1 MRLACLAALLLTA
14 AVAHAQTDE
23 PDAIAQAGLAPQSP
37 DDGALAATPCVNGF
51 AGVYKCSGI
60 DLAARMPLSMF
71 TPSPPESL
79 SEIWGWTDPV
89 TGKEI
94 ALVGLSNGIGFVD
107 VTVPAS
113 PVYLGKL
120 PSATGGDNSW
130 RIVRQENGW
139 LYAGSEAEG
148 HGVQIFNL
156 TRLRGVTA
164 PQTFTADARY
174 TRVSN
179 VHTLSVLNG
188 YLYLAGSTRTT
199 GATNATC
206 TSGGIHVVD
215 VRTPTAPV
223 YAGCYQGD
231 GYTHETQCLTYA
243 GPDADYVG
251 RDLCFAYQGQEGS
264 NFTGDLTVVDMT
276 NKAAPSRI
284 SFADYPD
291 VGYSHQGWLT
301 EDGRR
306 ILINDEFDESP
317 QGVRTVVMDASDLDD
332 ISFERNI
339 YGPVATYAHN
349 IFTRGRYAYTSDYTQ
364 GLRILDTSTL
374 ASGTMPVVA
383 RFDTYNQDDSRQ
395 YEGQW
400 MNYPYFA
407 SGTVIASD
415 INNGL
420 FVLRPTALAV
430 AGEAP
435 APAAGAGI
443 TLAAP
448 SPNPAT
454 GDTRLVLTVAEPQ
467 PVRAVLL
474 DALGREV
481 SVVFDGTARGTT
493 DLVVAR
499 GDLPAGTYVLR
510 VSGTAGTA
518 TRHLTFAR

>member
-1 MRLACLAALLLTA
+1 M
-14 AVAHAQTDE
+14 
-23 PDAIAQAGLAPQSP
+23 
-37 DDGALAATPCVNGF
+37 
-51 AGVYKCSGI
+51 
-60 DLAARMPLSMF
+60 
-71 TPSPPESL
+71 
-79 SEIWGWTDPV
+79 
-89 TGKEI
+89 
-94 ALVGLSNGIGFVD
+94 
-107 VTVPAS
+107 TVPAS

-120 PSATGGDNSW
+120 PSATAGNNEW
-130 RIVRQENGW
+130 RIVREEGGW
-139 LYAGSEAEG
+139 LYTGSEALG

-156 TRLRGVTA
+156 TRLRGVTT

-188 YLYLAGSTRTT
+188 YLYLAGSTRTD

-215 VRTPTAPV
+215 VRNPLVPV
-223 YAGCYQGD
+223 YAGCYTGD

-251 RDLCFAYQGQEGS
+251 RDLCFAYQGQEGT

-276 NKAAPSRI
+276 NKAAPVRI
-284 SFADYPD
+284 SFADYPN

-301 EDGRR
+301 QDGRY
-306 ILINDEFDESP
+306 ILINDEFDESA
-317 QGVRTVVMDASDLDD
+317 QGVRTIVMDATDLDN
-332 ISFERNI
+332 IGFVRNV
-339 YGPVATYAHN
+339 YGPIATYAHN
-349 IFTRGRYAYTSDYTQ
+349 IFTKGRYAYESNYTQ
-364 GLRILDTSTL
+364 GLRIVDTSTL
-374 ASGTMPVVA
+374 ASGTLPEVG
-383 RFDTYNQDDSRQ
+383 RFDTYNLDDSRQ

-420 FVLRPTALAV
+420 FVLRPTGIAV

-435 APAAGAGI
+435 APAAVAGI
-443 TLAAP
+443 ALAAP

-454 GDTRLVLTVAEPQ
+454 GDTRLALTVAEPQ

-481 SVVFDGTARGTT
+481 SVVFEGTAHGTT
-493 DLVVAR
+493 ALVVAR
-499 GDLPAGTYVLR
+499 GALPAGTYVLR
-510 VSGTAGTA
+510 VTGTAGTA
-518 TRHLTFAR
+518 TQHLTFAR